1 MITKLKACR
10 NKACAKKFM
19 PFKPLQH
26 ACSIDCAVIV
36 GREKEIAKTAKV
48 DRLDRKVR
56 KAALMTKAD
65 YAKLAQTAVNAFV
78 RARDSELPCISCGR
92 HHGGQYHAGH
102 LLSVGAHPE
111 LRFEPLNIHKQCKP
125 CNVDLH
131 GNVLNYEVNLIAKV
145 GAEVVAWLRG
155 PHDAKHYTIDDLK
168 KIRAEYKEKLKQF
181 H

>member
-1 MITKLKACR
+1 MITKPKLCR

-36 GREKEIAKTAKV
+36 GREKEIAKTVKV

-78 RARDSELPCISCGR
+78 RARDSDLPCISCGR
-92 HHGGQYHAGH
+92 HHRGQYHAGH
-102 LLSVGAHPE
+102 FLSVGAHPE

-145 GAEVVAWLRG
+145 GVEVVAWLRG

-168 KIRAEYKEKLKQF
+168 NIRAEYKEKLKQLQ
-181 H
+181 